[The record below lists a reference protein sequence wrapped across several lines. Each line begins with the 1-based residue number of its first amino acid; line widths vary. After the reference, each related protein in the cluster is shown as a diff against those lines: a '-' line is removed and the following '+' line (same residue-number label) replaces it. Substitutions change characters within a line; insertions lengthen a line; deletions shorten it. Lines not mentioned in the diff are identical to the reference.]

1 MTKTVKCIVLGEE
14 LPALPFQP
22 VPGELGARIRQ
33 NVSQQAWQKWLG
45 HQTMLINEKRL
56 SLGNTEHRKYLTEQ
70 MEKYFFG
77 GDYDK
82 PQGYRPITP

>member
-1 MTKTVKCIVLGEE
+1 MTETVKCIMLGEE

-22 VPGELGARIRQ
+22 VPGELGLRIRQ

-56 SLGNTEHRKYLTEQ
+56 SLGNAEHRKYLTEQ
-70 MEKYFFG
+70 MEKFFFG

-82 PQGYRPITP
+82 PQGFRPLTS